1 MASSTLRT
9 SRCSLISIAKY
20 VAVVFCLL
28 LPPSIKAQSVGQVEC
43 PRSGDYVYLYSS
55 MTTLDVRI
63 TLQCGEQVQITGR
76 YDRYFGVRTAKG
88 EIGYVPVESLLLLKD
103 KPGAKAPQPKTV
115 QPTRER
121 TPYDAPAIHAEIA
134 PSAPP
139 SAFDFTLRNGTPI
152 HLKLGK
158 TISSATAHV
167 GDVLDLK
174 VSEEV
179 TVDGLLVIPED
190 AVAIGLVTDAEP
202 KKRMGHGGKLA
213 LSINFVRLKDDQKA
227 AVRSFQESTGSN
239 SSTGAVLPLASGKDV
254 VFMQGTEFTAYVDGD
269 MQLKKL
275 AFQAA
280 RDTSGTPPAPPAQ
293 NPSRPRG
300 F

>member
-63 TLQCGEQVQITGR
+63 TLQCGEQAQLTGR
-76 YDRYFGVRTAKG
+76 YDRCFGVRTAKG
-88 EIGYVPVESLLLLKD
+88 EIGSVPVESLLLLKD
-103 KPGAKAPQPKTV
+103 KPGAKAPQPKPV

-121 TPYDAPAIHAEIA
+121 PPYDAPAIHAEIA
-134 PSAPP
+134 PSAPS

-167 GDVLDLK
+167 GDVVDLK

-179 TVDGLLVIPED
+179 SVDGLCVIPED

-239 SSTGAVLPLASGKDV
+239 RSTGAALVLACGQAV

-275 AFQAA
+275 AFQAEK
-280 RDTSGTPPAPPAQ
+280 DTSSDAPAPPDHK
-293 NPSRPRG
+293 PSQPRR

>member
-167 GDVLDLK
+167 GDVVDLK

-213 LSINFVRLKDDQKA
+213 LSINFVRLKDNEKA

-239 SSTGAVLPLASGKDV
+239 SSAGVILPLSSGKEV

-269 MQLKKL
+269 MQLKKE
-275 AFQAA
+275 AFQPEKNTSSAA
-280 RDTSGTPPAPPAQ
+280 PAPPDRK
-293 NPSRPRG
+293 PSQPRG
-300 F
+300 N

>member
-1 MASSTLRT
+1 M
-9 SRCSLISIAKY
+9 ISITKY

-28 LPPSIKAQSVGQVEC
+28 LPASIKAQSVGQVEC

-55 MTTLDVRI
+55 MTTLDVRT
-63 TLQCGEQVQITGR
+63 TLQCGEQLQITGR

-103 KPGAKAPQPKTV
+103 KPGPKASQPKTV
-115 QPTRER
+115 QPARER
-121 TPYDAPAIHAEIA
+121 TPYDAPAKPTEVA
-134 PSAPP
+134 PSVPLSP
-139 SAFDFTLRNGTPI
+139 TEFTLRNGTPI

-167 GDVLDLK
+167 GDVVDLR
-174 VSEEV
+174 VVEEV
-179 TVDGLLVIPED
+179 IVDGLSVIPSG
-190 AVAIGLVTDAEP
+190 ATAIGLVTEAEP

-213 LSINFVRLKDDQKA
+213 FTINFVRLKDDEKA
-227 AVRSFQESTGSN
+227 SVRSFQESTGSN
-239 SSTGAVLPLASGKDV
+239 SSTGAILPLSSGKDV
-254 VFMQGTEFTAYVDGD
+254 VFAQGTEFTAYVDGD
-269 MQLKKL
+269 MQLKKV

-280 RDTSGTPPAPPAQ
+280 KDTSSSAPAPPAQ
-293 NPSRPRG
+293 NPSQPRG

>member
-1 MASSTLRT
+1 MKLSAKH
-9 SRCSLISIAKY
+9 IA
-20 VAVVFCLL
+20 AFFCLV
-28 LPPSIKAQSVGQVEC
+28 LPGIVHAQSAGIVEC

-76 YDRYFGVRTAKG
+76 YDRYFGVRTSKG

-103 KPGAKAPQPKTV
+103 KPGTKAPQLKTV
-115 QPTRER
+115 QPTTRER
-121 TPYDAPAIHAEIA
+121 TPYDAPAAHAEIA

-139 SAFDFTLRNGTPI
+139 SDSDFTLRNGTPI

-167 GDVLDLK
+167 GDVVDLK
-174 VSEEV
+174 VVEVV
-179 TVDGLLVIPED
+179 TVGGLLVIPEG
-190 AVAIGLVTDAEP
+190 ATAIGLVTDAEP

-213 LSINFVRLKDDQKA
+213 LSINFVRLKDNEKA
-227 AVRSFQESTGSN
+227 AVRSFQESRGSN
-239 SSTGAVLPLASGKDV
+239 NSTGAVLPLSSGKDV
-254 VFMQGTEFTAYVDGD
+254 VFTQGTEFTAYVDGD
-269 MQLKKL
+269 MQLKKE

-280 RDTSGTPPAPPAQ
+280 KDTSSTGPAPPAQ
-293 NPSRPRG
+293 NPSQPRG
-300 F
+300 L